1 MTPQEFITV
10 LQKILSDGVPTADL
24 MALGEALV
32 TLRPTDWK
40 SVAGNVFVKD
50 MKPIYHSSKKKLSS
64 FKDLKNNIKIE
75 TTPSFFKRIASDS
88 KDFLKGSI
96 KSATISI
103 PEVKNRL
110 STFSSKIIG
119 DFNQLKTNEERGRY
133 ILKLSL
139 YSGIFALAFQK
150 GAKHK
155 MLSRST
161 VPLVVLGVTL
171 VFINRLFEQ
180 AETKLAHAP
189 GALKLSQDL
198 RSLLRTLNMGFSSGM
213 TFNVM
218 VDGALDQK
226 IQINDLNGKT
236 IGSLMPKSI
245 IDNMIYTTLMNLF
258 STEVKS

>member
-10 LQKILSDGVPTADL
+10 LQKILSDGVPAKDL
-24 MALGEALV
+24 IALGEALV

-50 MKPIYHSSKKKLSS
+50 IKPIYHSSKNKISS
-64 FKDLKNNIKIE
+64 LKDLKNNLKIE
-75 TTPSFFKRIASDS
+75 STPSFFKRMTSDS
-88 KDFLKGSI
+88 KEFLKGSI
-96 KSATISI
+96 KSATVSI

-110 STFSSKIIG
+110 TTFSSKIIG

-139 YSGIFALAFQK
+139 YSGIFAVAFQK
-150 GAKHK
+150 GAKQK

-171 VFINRLFEQ
+171 VFVNRLLEQ

-226 IQINDLNGKT
+226 IQINDLNGVT

-258 STEVKS
+258 STEVKT

>member
-10 LQKILSDGVPTADL
+10 LQKIISDGVPTSDL
-24 MALGEALV
+24 KALGEALV
-32 TLRPTDWK
+32 TLKPADWK
-40 SVAGNVFVKD
+40 SVAGNIFVKD
-50 MKPIYHSSKKKLSS
+50 MKPIYHSSKNKFTSLKE
-64 FKDLKNNIKIE
+64 LKNNIKTE
-75 TTPSFFKRIASDS
+75 TTPTFFKRIAFSS

-96 KSATISI
+96 KSATVSI
-103 PEVKNRL
+103 PEVKSRL

-119 DFNQLKTNEERGRY
+119 DFNQLKTNEDRGRY

-139 YSGIFALAFQK
+139 YSGIFAVAFQK
-150 GAKHK
+150 GAKQK

-161 VPLVVLGVTL
+161 IPLVVLGVSL
-171 VFINRLFEQ
+171 VVINRLFEQ

-236 IGSLMPKSI
+236 LGSLMPKSI

-258 STEVKS
+258 STEAKT